1 MHNWKIVTVAMLLPL
16 AIAGCDRGS
25 QEKTAGPSA
34 DTAVVL
40 AADQVGT
47 VATRTVNPTFE
58 LTGITAAYQS
68 ARVKPQVQA
77 RLLANHFAGG
87 EQVAE
92 GQLLVEL
99 DPASFEASLAA
110 AKAQLESA
118 QAASTQA
125 VANWKRAEELKPDG
139 FISELDYDQAKASFS
154 SAGAAVSEAEAAL
167 QKAQLNLDRTRIV
180 APFSGRI
187 SPPGH
192 AVGDLV
198 GPLSVNPLFE
208 LVQLD
213 PMYVDGAVE
222 QGKYNHFV
230 LLRKKLDAEGV
241 DVPELK
247 VSIQLTGGEEYPYS
261 GKFQSW
267 DHSAKAAPGMI
278 VGRTLFPNPD
288 QILLPGQ
295 NVIVR
300 GEAIEAV
307 TAVFVPQRAV
317 LQDQQGH
324 YVIAVGDDGVLVRR
338 NIEVGIR
345 DGADWSVYKGLEEG
359 DRVVVRGADRL
370 APGTRVRIV
379 DDTQ

>member
-1 MHNWKIVTVAMLLPL
+1 MNKWGTVWALIAVSLL
-16 AIAGCDRGS
+16 IAGCGS
-25 QEKTAGPSA
+25 GEEAPAGPAPSSA
-34 DTAVVL
+34 VIL
-40 AADQVGT
+40 SPEQVGR
-47 VATRTVNPTFE
+47 AETRTVNPTFE
-58 LTGITAAYQS
+58 LTAITEAYQS
-68 ARVKPQVQA
+68 ARVKSQVQA
-77 RLLANHFAGG
+77 RLQANHFEGG
-87 EQVAE
+87 EQVEE

-110 AKAQLESA
+110 AEAQLESA

-125 VANWKRAEELKPDG
+125 VANWKRAEDLLPDG
-139 FISELDYDQAKASFS
+139 FISRLDYDQAKASFS
-154 SAGAAVSEAEAAL
+154 SAKAAVSEAEAAL
-167 QKAQLNLDRTRIV
+167 QKAQLNLERTRIV

-213 PMYVDGAVE
+213 PIYVDGAVE

-247 VSIQLTGGEEYPYS
+247 VSIVLSGGEEYPYP
-261 GKFQSW
+261 GTFQSW
-267 DHSAKAAPGMI
+267 DHSAQAAPGMI

-295 NVIVR
+295 NVVVR

-307 TAVFVPQRAV
+307 TGVFVPQRAV

-324 YVIAVGDDGVLVRR
+324 YVIAIDASDTLVRR

-345 DGADWSVYKGLEEG
+345 DGADWSVHRGLAEG
-359 DRVVVRGADRL
+359 DRVIVRGAERL
-370 APGTRVRIV
+370 APGTPVSIA
-379 DDTQ
+379 DEAQ